1 MCVWISK
8 YYFIFSF
15 LHDAHIGVSMYIF
28 VFLVFFLLNLRKVL
42 KQFSP
47 YIYNKVDST
56 HIYIIQF
63 IYTYLFVH
71 CTKNGCYSVPSQLK
85 KIHIKTWTK
94 AVKKVGISHHIIR
107 GIVSFF
113 SLQKLCSW
121 IIKLWKSVFQAKN
134 QPVHNGQFELWEEG
148 FYLWKVGRC
157 GSERRL
163 PLSATDL

>member
-1 MCVWISK
+1 MNNLLCLWIWIAWCMCVWISK

-47 YIYNKVDST
+47 YIYIKVDST

-71 CTKNGCYSVPSQLK
+71 CTKNGCCSVPSQLK

-113 SLQKLCSW
+113 SLQKLWSW
-121 IIKLWKSVFQAKN
+121 IIKLWLKCISS
-134 QPVHNGQFELWEEG
+134 EEPT
-148 FYLWKVGRC
+148 
-157 GSERRL
+157 S
-163 PLSATDL
+163 P